1 MTRRAGPKARQ
12 TASRGVRRPLFHGL
26 VLAIALITA
35 FYATFLPSRASTRA
49 HGFTNSVDGLTYPS
63 VAASPALEQEVLPV
77 SVSRQTAPSLAANGV
92 YASPA
97 SLTQTNS
104 AGLAS
109 PALASEPRLT
119 ATGAPPS
126 PAAQAAA
133 PACDTSISTL
143 YCVYTIQQGD
153 SLSLIAENFGL
164 KNGDVPAWKIL
175 AESNK
180 PDVIDADDVAA
191 GQKLRIPT
199 RLAVLHTVRNGQT
212 LSDIAETYDVSM
224 AEIVAV
230 DVNRFSDINALKVG
244 DEILVPSP
252 KRFAKP
258 IVVASAGG
266 SGSSGAQIVRGGQ
279 ASRSGFIWPVT
290 GPISSYFGPAHPL
303 GIDIDLYA
311 TPNAPIGAAAA
322 GTVVF
327 AGGNVCCS
335 YGLYVIVDHGN
346 GFETQYAHLSSISVS
361 TGQRVIQGQLLG
373 YGGKTGYATGNHLH
387 FEVHV
392 AGKVDNPLLYLP

>member
-63 VAASPALEQEVLPV
+63 VAASPALRQEVLPV
-77 SVSRQTAPSLAANGV
+77 SVSRQTGPSLAANGV

-104 AGLAS
+104 AGLAAPA
-109 PALASEPRLT
+109 PALEPRLT

-133 PACDTSISTL
+133 PPCDTSISIL
-143 YCVYTIQQGD
+143 YCVYTIQAGD
-153 SLSLIAENFGL
+153 TLSEIAGNFGL
-164 KNGDVPAWKIL
+164 KTTADAASWELLVH
-175 AESNK
+175 SNK
-180 PDVIDADDVAA
+180 PDIVTEDDVLQI
-191 GQKLRIPT
+191 GQKIRVPT
-199 RLAVLHTVRNGQT
+199 RQAVLHTVHKGES
-212 LSDIAETYDVSM
+212 LSSIADTYDVTM
-224 AEIVAV
+224 ADIVAV
-230 DVNRFSDINALKVG
+230 DINSVADINALKVG
-244 DEILVPSP
+244 DEILIPSP

-258 IVVASAGG
+258 IVVAS

-303 GIDIDLYA
+303 GIDVDLYA
-311 TPNAPIGAAAA
+311 TPNAPIAAAAA
-322 GTVVF
+322 GTVIF

-335 YGLYVIVDHGN
+335 YGLYVVVDHGN
-346 GFETQYAHLSSISVS
+346 GFETLYAHLSSISVR
-361 TGQRVIQGQLLG
+361 TGQSVAQGQLVG
-373 YGGKTGYATGNHLH
+373 YAGRTGYATGNHLH

-392 AGKVDNPLLYLP
+392 GGRVDNPLLYLP